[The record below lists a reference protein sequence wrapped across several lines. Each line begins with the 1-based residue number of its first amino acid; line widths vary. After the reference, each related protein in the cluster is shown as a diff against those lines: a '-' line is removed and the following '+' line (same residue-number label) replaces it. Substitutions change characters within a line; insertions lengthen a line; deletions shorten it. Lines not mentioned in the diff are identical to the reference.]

1 MEKLWLG
8 TGEEVVLPLVW
19 VWSGTIVAV
28 SGIVERVLL
37 PTLMA
42 SRTMVGD
49 VKDEIV
55 SPLVAFC
62 RAIIATVSVVGK
74 ALGTPTL
81 KGT

>member
-1 MEKLWLG
+1 VEKLWLG
-8 TGEEVVLPLVW
+8 RGEEVVLPLVC
-19 VWSGTIVAV
+19 VWSGTIVAM

-42 SRTMVGD
+42 SWTMVGD
-49 VKDEIV
+49 VEDEIV

-62 RAIIATVSVVGK
+62 RATIATVSVVGK
-74 ALGTPTL
+74 ALDTPTL